1 MAERPRVVVTGTARR
16 LSPSWWCIR
25 LCLWLA
31 GGRAIR
37 VSTRS
42 PVVEGRVDAVVI
54 SGGDDIDPALYSE
67 QDYPVGRIDP
77 ARDALELHWLRRA
90 LDNRWPVLGICR
102 GAQLLNVAL
111 GGDLLPDI
119 RFLRQH
125 TRNRPSLIP
134 NKHVLLAASSTLRQV
149 VATSVLWV
157 NSLHYQA
164 VNRPGEGV
172 RIVGWDRD
180 RIVQAI
186 EASDGRPFFGVQWHP
201 EYLFFMGRQLA
212 LFRWLIRQTKR
223 L

>member
-1 MAERPRVVVTGTARR
+1 MADRPRVVVTGTSRR

-25 LCLWLA
+25 LCIWLA
-31 GGRAIR
+31 GGIAIR

-42 PVVEGRVDAVVI
+42 PEVHGRVDAVVI

-67 QDYPVGRIDP
+67 EDYPVGRIDP
-77 ARDALELHWLRRA
+77 ARDALELRWLKRA
-90 LDNRWPVLGICR
+90 RVRGWPVLGICR

-125 TRNRPSLIP
+125 TRNRPSLVP
-134 NKHVLLAASSTLRQV
+134 NKHVLLASGSNLRRI

-164 VNRPGEGV
+164 VNRPGKGV

-186 EASDGRPFFGVQWHP
+186 EASDDRPFLGVQWHP
-201 EYLFFMGRQLA
+201 EYLFFMRRQLA
-212 LFRWLIRQTKR
+212 LFRWLVCQARV
-223 L
+223 